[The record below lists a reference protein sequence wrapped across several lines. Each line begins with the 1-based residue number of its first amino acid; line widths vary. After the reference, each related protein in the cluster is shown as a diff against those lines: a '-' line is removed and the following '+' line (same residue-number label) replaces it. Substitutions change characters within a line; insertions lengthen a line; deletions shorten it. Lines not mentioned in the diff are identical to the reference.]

1 MSKTM
6 NNYRINQDRELI
18 HRLDAIIKNH
28 NLLNMIIIYTIN
40 HKYLHMNINGRVI
53 QIHTD
58 YKTFCYCITT
68 DNITMSQVTKF
79 NCDILVEPE
88 ITEES
93 IILVLYNVFNEKKIS
108 FVDTYHLY
116 DTINDNLKYVVDF
129 TKITCNKKHS
139 IITNRFHPDY
149 TNRLLTDVQI
159 KKLIKTEI
167 LNINKNNDYKH
178 YIYPDNNDLFTL
190 NICLFLSPESI
201 MGKHLGEKYIT
212 LTVKLDTIGYPFIA
226 PTIEYKGCKA
236 HFLFILSINNLDIL
250 KQANWSPIIS
260 LEYLFTNLVS
270 QINELKTNYF
280 LVDENIDD
288 FDYQILKLSK
298 FSNSILAEKIPFKF
312 DIHKYKT
319 QCKTANYWV
328 SGTGYGTQQNNN
340 WNIDLYIKE
349 QRVLSE
355 EHGVVLQNIYNIL
368 KDDFKVSQKQIELVK
383 NHILMQINN
392 INLFE
397 FQKNTMVYN
406 YMFCCLELLI
416 KYFDQ
421 QDINTIVERTRN
433 LKEEFEYIKT
443 NSPNDSDDS
452 KIYNRTEEIIQK
464 YIDKYIK
471 PIDEIVINEDIKEQY
486 CIVHKK
492 LQFGHYD
499 LEPSHLYY
507 SHKDTKIESKSTM
520 RILSEISSLKQNLP
534 LNWGSTIWVR
544 VSKSNLNLL
553 KLLISGPK
561 DTPYENGL
569 FEFHIHFPNNY
580 PLSPPNVLLK
590 TTGNSTV
597 RFNPNL
603 YDNGKVCLSLL
614 GTWSGQS
621 GESWSPATSSLLQV
635 IVSIQSLI
643 FVDDP
648 YFNEPGYEKY
658 MKHPE
663 YIKKS
668 KTYNEEKQRHT
679 INLAM
684 IQMIK
689 EPIKG
694 FEDVIK
700 EHFKSKKEEIVNKT
714 LIWEQSATNATYK
727 ENIKYYR
734 DELITLL
741 N

>member
-1 MSKTM
+1 MITKM
-6 NNYRINQDRELI
+6 NT
-18 HRLDAIIKNH
+18 IIKNYD
-28 NLLNMIIIYTIN
+28 LWKLRIIEVNNKSID
-40 HKYLHMNINGRVI
+40 LNIND
-53 QIHTD
+53 HDLTLSTD
-58 YKTFCYCITT
+58 YKTYCYCTT
-68 DNITMSQVTKF
+68 NDSIIISQVTKF
-79 NCDILVEPE
+79 NCDILIKQK
-88 ITEES
+88 ITIEN
-93 IILVLYNVFNEKKIS
+93 ILLVLYNVFNEKKFS
-108 FVDTYHLY
+108 FVDSYHLY
-116 DTINDNLKYVVDF
+116 DSVNDNLKYFVDF
-129 TKITCNKKHS
+129 TKITTDKKNS
-139 IITNRFHPDY
+139 VITNRFHPDY
-149 TNRLLTDVQI
+149 SNRLLTDVQI

-178 YIYPDNNDLFTL
+178 YIYPENNDLFTL
-190 NICLFLSPESI
+190 NVCLFPSPESVI
-201 MGKHLGEKYIT
+201 GKFLGKKYIT

-226 PTIEYKGCKA
+226 PTIEYKSPNA

-250 KQANWSPIIS
+250 KQANWSSIIS

-270 QINELKTNYF
+270 QINQLETNY
-280 LVDENIDD
+280 LLDEQIDN

-298 FSNSILAEKIPFKF
+298 FSNSILSEKIPFKF

-319 QCKTANYWV
+319 QCKKSNYWV
-328 SGTGYGTQQNNN
+328 SGTGYGTQQNDN

-349 QRVLSE
+349 QKVLTE
-355 EHGVVLQNIYNIL
+355 EHAIALQNILCIL
-368 KDDFKVSQKQIELVK
+368 KDDFKVSQKQIEIIK
-383 NHILMQINN
+383 NHSLTQINN

-397 FQKNTMVYN
+397 FHKNIMIYS
-406 YMFCCLELLI
+406 YMFNILDLI
-416 KYFDQ
+416 IIYFDQ
-421 QDINTIVERTRN
+421 YDINTVVERTAN
-433 LKEEFEYIKT
+433 LKEEFEYLKT
-443 NSPNDSDDS
+443 NSPDKNQDNN
-452 KIYNRTEEIIQK
+452 KIYDNTEEIIQK
-464 YIDKYIK
+464 YIDRYIK
-471 PIDEIVINEDIKEQY
+471 SVDEIVINEDIKEQY
-486 CIVHKK
+486 CTSLKK

-499 LEPSHLYY
+499 LDSSHLYY
-507 SHKDTKIESKSTM
+507 SYKDNKIENKSVM

-534 LNWGSTIWVR
+534 LNWGSTIWAR

-603 YDNGKVCLSLL
+603 YDSGKVCLSLL

-648 YFNEPGYEKY
+648 FFNEPGYEKY
-658 MKHPE
+658 MQHPE

-668 KTYNEEKQRHT
+668 KTYNEEKQPHT

-689 EPIKG
+689 EPVKG

-700 EHFKSKKEEIVNKT
+700 EHFARNKEEIINKT
-714 LIWEQSATNATYK
+714 LIWEQNASGYK
-727 ENIKYYR
+727 EPIKKYR
-734 DELITLL
+734 DELIALL